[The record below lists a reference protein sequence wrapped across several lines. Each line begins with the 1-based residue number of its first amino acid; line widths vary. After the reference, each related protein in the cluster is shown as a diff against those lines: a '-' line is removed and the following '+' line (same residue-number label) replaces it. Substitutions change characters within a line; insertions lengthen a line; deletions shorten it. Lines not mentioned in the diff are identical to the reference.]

1 MLRKILA
8 TSSVALSLIL
18 SGCGSNSD
26 STCRM
31 NVQLSLDKGNYAQAI
46 DALNGSCSSAF
57 VQSDKNYNLATAY
70 MGKAGLSASDVLKII
85 IDADNTSGSGN
96 NNTFSTFIASFNKD
110 KSANATV
117 YLQDAQNYYLK
128 SIAHNGKNTINSL
141 CSQADL
147 NSSDSTR
154 LSSACLYLGFNQ
166 TLQTVNTITLLT
178 GNVDALV
185 SSLDSNSDT
194 TPLDMQA
201 SLDALA
207 WAVDVNNTLPNNFT
221 VSASNITINENN
233 VTALSLISPSGETFY
248 RLAKNSVR
256 DSNNSTILTDGYCDV
271 NGSKANCSGI
281 EYSDGSIDMANSVSS
296 SCYACPVDF
305 GNNST
310 QNVADLLVNTLNGG
324 TDAIANVSNDPDIMD
339 SVNQF
344 KTDLGVSADQNVTV
358 QDILNYLSK

>member
-1 MLRKILA
+1 MLKKVLA

-18 SGCGSNSD
+18 SGCGDNSS

-31 NVQLSLDKGNYAQAI
+31 DVQLALDNGDYTQAI
-46 DALNGSCSSAF
+46 DALDGSCSSAF
-57 VQSDKNYNLATAY
+57 TQSDKNYNLATAY

-85 IDADNTSGSGN
+85 IDSDNTSGSGN
-96 NNTFSTFIASFNKD
+96 DNTFSTFISSFNRD
-110 KSANATV
+110 KMPDATV

-128 SIAHNGKNTINSL
+128 SIGGDENSTINSL

-185 SSLDSNSDT
+185 SSLDSNSNT
-194 TPLDMQA
+194 APLDMQA
-201 SLDALA
+201 SLDALS
-207 WAVDVNNTLPNNFT
+207 WATSTNTVPNNFT
-221 VSASNITINENN
+221 ITPSNVTINEHNLI
-233 VTALSLISPSGETFY
+233 ALSLVSPSGETFY
-248 RLAKNSVR
+248 RLAQSDVR
-256 DSNNSTILTDGYCDV
+256 DSKNSTILTDGYCDV
-271 NGSKANCSGI
+271 NGNEDKCRGIAN
-281 EYSDGSIDMANSVSS
+281 SDGSIDITNPAAA

-339 SVNQF
+339 SVNNF
-344 KTDLGVSADQNVTV
+344 KTDLNVSDNANVTV
-358 QDILNYLSK
+358 QDVLNYLNK